1 MFMNVLSV
9 ASGTYIQSLSISL
22 SIFHNSLSSRSI
34 FWNPISTSTPNSL
47 CLFRSLTTCLRLRL
61 PSLLAAVLFISTASC
76 VDKVLLFHPD
86 QLGQCHFGNPLH
98 HFGLSSCLIYL
109 WSPCILVAGKAQL
122 IKMKWFYPLLYVSC
136 HHWLRALRLGGIIM
150 NFYEV
155 VSHSVLMSKSPHR
168 ARALLMPA
176 TRKDIAYERRVDNGV
191 SSHPPTALR
200 GSEG

>member
-1 MFMNVLSV
+1 MNVLSV

-61 PSLLAAVLFISTASC
+61 PSLLAAVLFISSASC
-76 VDKVLLFHPD
+76 VDKVFLFHSD
-86 QLGQCHFGNPLH
+86 QSVGQMSFGNPLH
-98 HFGLSSCLIYL
+98 HFGSSSCLIYP

-136 HHWLRALRLGGIIM
+136 HHWLRALRLAGIIM
-150 NFYEV
+150 NFHEV
-155 VSHSVLMSKSPHR
+155 VSHSVLISKLP
-168 ARALLMPA
+168 MPA
-176 TRKDIAYERRVDNGV
+176 TRKKHCI
-191 SSHPPTALR
+191 
-200 GSEG
+200 